1 MKEEER
7 VIPGDELEEQVP
19 ARPSRPS
26 RSQIVVAAAFML
38 GALLVWN
45 LRYAKSHKPYYQA
58 LDYLDNGQYEKA
70 VEVLTAEIERDP
82 DK

>member
-45 LRYAKSHKPYYQA
+45 LRYAKSHKP
-58 LDYLDNGQYEKA
+58 L
-70 VEVLTAEIERDP
+70 RF
-82 DK
+82 